1 MRFKFRSFSLCVIF
15 SHAHQDPLDLKEF
28 PFVLISCTPPKLE
41 MHFMLL
47 PFQPIC
53 NKKGRNVKKRPA
65 SDRIIAKKAK
75 VSPTLR
81 YLWPMKKQGQ
91 SFYRRR
97 SPGGAVEKIAVYNL
111 LPPSKDFVPFGKWNP
126 SMQGVDLHY
135 YQLIVKQ
142 PINAIGMGWIHNRI
156 IMN

>member
-1 MRFKFRSFSLCVIF
+1 ME
-15 SHAHQDPLDLKEF
+15 EF
-28 PFVLISCTPPKLE
+28 PFVLISCTPSKLE

-65 SDRIIAKKAK
+65 PGRIIRIKKRPTSDRIIAKKAK
-75 VSPTLR
+75 VSATLR

-126 SMQGVDLHY
+126 SMQGVDY
-135 YQLIVKQ
+135 II
-142 PINAIGMGWIHNRI
+142 IN
-156 IMN
+156 